1 MAVAESTVEPE
12 ASGKRLGV
20 FHQLFRFVVIGGGCA
35 VIDAGTYSLLLALG
49 LPNWASKAVS
59 FVLGTSASYAINR
72 KFTFRGASTG
82 NTTAKAL
89 GFGLVYA
96 VTFFVNVGTNQLLYL
111 TLPHFA
117 VAHGEQVRYA
127 ICWTVAQGLATL
139 INFVMLKWV
148 VFRE

>member
-35 VIDAGTYSLLLALG
+35 VIDAGTYSLMLALG
-49 LPNWASKAVS
+49 WPIWLSRAIS
-59 FVLGTSASYAINR
+59 FILGTSTSYLLNR
-72 KFTFRGASTG
+72 KLTFHGANTG
-82 NTTAKAL
+82 NTTAKA
-89 GFGLVYA
+89 GAFALVYI
-96 VTFFVNVGTNQLLYL
+96 VTFFVNWGTNQLLTTL
-111 TLPHFA
+111 THAQGNSLLL
-117 VAHGEQVRYA
+117 G
-127 ICWTVAQGLATL
+127 ICWVVGQGLGTL